1 MGERTPS
8 EICMSGNSGVELG
21 VRGIEKLTS
30 SWLHDMSIG
39 VTEVLKYFR
48 QKERRP
54 IFSGMA
60 VVHCPGF
67 AGRRGKRGVDKKGE
81 Q

>member
-1 MGERTPS
+1 
-8 EICMSGNSGVELG
+8 
-21 VRGIEKLTS
+21 
-30 SWLHDMSIG
+30 MSIG
-39 VTEVLKYFR
+39 VTAVLKYIR
-48 QKERRP
+48 PKERRP
-54 IFSGMA
+54 RFSGMA

>member
-1 MGERTPS
+1 
-8 EICMSGNSGVELG
+8 
-21 VRGIEKLTS
+21 
-30 SWLHDMSIG
+30 MSIG
-39 VTEVLKYFR
+39 VTVVLKYFR

-60 VVHCPGF
+60 VGHCPGF